1 MKFGNSL
8 DDPNEGLR
16 MKKLFS
22 SYEALVLLA
31 IIVLGAIITSM
42 NSNFLTL
49 ENFLDLLKSYSFVGI
64 LAIGVLFVL
73 ISGGIDIS
81 FTATATV
88 AMYIMAVI
96 LNQYGGNMFVAFLI
110 ASAVGILLGMFNA
123 IIVYYFKI
131 HSIITTIATLNIY
144 YGLLTVFSGGKWIY
158 SMPTWFREFAQI
170 RVFTLHN
177 STGGEYGLSIITV
190 IWFLLLILAWIIL
203 RYTMIGRGIYALG
216 GNPVSAER
224 VGFNILRL
232 QLFVYGFMGWLA
244 GISGVVLTLL
254 VQSVAP
260 NSIVGKELDV
270 LAAVVLGGA
279 SLMGGVGTLSG
290 TILGVILIATMNN
303 GMTLM
308 RIPAFWYDVFIG
320 LIIIISV
327 SASAYQHRK
336 KKKKVIAVDLE

>member
-1 MKFGNSL
+1 
-8 DDPNEGLR
+8 

-22 SYEALVLLA
+22 SYEMIVFLA
-31 IIVLGAIITSM
+31 IVVLGAIITSV

-88 AMYIMAVI
+88 AMYIMALI
-96 LNQYGGNMFVAFLI
+96 INEYGGNMFTAFLI
-110 ASAVGILLGMFNA
+110 ASVVGIVLGMFNA
-123 IIVYYFKI
+123 VIVHFFKI
-131 HSIITTIATLNIY
+131 HSIIATIATLNIY

-158 SMPTWFREFAQI
+158 SLPDWFREFAQV
-170 RVFTLHN
+170 RVFTLTN
-177 STGGEYGLSIITV
+177 PTGGQYGLSIITV
-190 IWFLLLILAWIIL
+190 IWIALLILAWVLL
-203 RYTMIGRGIYALG
+203 RYTIVGRGVYALG
-216 GNPVSAER
+216 GNAVSAER

-232 QLFVYGFMGWLA
+232 QLFVYGFMGWMA
-244 GISGVVLTLL
+244 GIAGVVLTLL

-270 LAAVVLGGA
+270 LAAVILGGT

-327 SASAYQHRK
+327 SASAYQNK
-336 KKKKVIAVDLE
+336 KKNSKTIAIEVE

>member
-1 MKFGNSL
+1 M
-8 DDPNEGLR
+8 R
-16 MKKLFS
+16 KLLS
-22 SYEALVLLA
+22 RYETVVFLA
-31 IIVLGAIITSM
+31 IVVLGVIITSI
-42 NSNFLTL
+42 NPNFLTL

-88 AMYIMAVI
+88 AMYTMAI
-96 LNQYGGNMFVAFLI
+96 IINQYGGNMFTAFLI
-110 ASAVGILLGMFNA
+110 ASAVGIVLGLFNA
-123 IIVYYFKI
+123 IIIYYFKI

-158 SMPTWFREFAQI
+158 SLPTWFREFAQV
-170 RVFTLHN
+170 RVFTLTN
-177 STGGEYGLSIITV
+177 STGGNYGLSIITV
-190 IWFLLLILAWIIL
+190 IWFVLLALAWGIL

-216 GNPVSAER
+216 GNPVSTQR

-244 GISGVVLTLL
+244 GVAGVVLTLL

-279 SLMGGVGTLSG
+279 SLMGGVGTLGG
-290 TILGVILIATMNN
+290 TVLGVILIATMNN

-308 RIPAFWYDVFIG
+308 RIPAYWYDVFIG
-320 LIIIISV
+320 LIIVISV
-327 SASAYQHRK
+327 SASAYQYRK
-336 KKKKVIAVDLE
+336 KKTKMITVEVE

>member
-1 MKFGNSL
+1 
-8 DDPNEGLR
+8 
-16 MKKLFS
+16 MKKIFS
-22 SYEALVLLA
+22 SYEAIVLLA
-31 IIVLGAIITSM
+31 IIILGGIITSM
-42 NSNFLTL
+42 NSNFLTM

-96 LNQYGGNMFVAFLI
+96 LNQYSGNMFIAFLI
-110 ASAVGILLGMFNA
+110 ASVVGILLGMFNA

-158 SMPTWFREFAQI
+158 SMPTWFREFARI
-170 RVFTLHN
+170 RVFTLYN

-336 KKKKVIAVDLE
+336 KKKKVIAAELE

>member
-1 MKFGNSL
+1 
-8 DDPNEGLR
+8 
-16 MKKLFS
+16 MKKFFS
-22 SYEALVLLA
+22 SYEAFVLIA
-31 IIVLGAIITSM
+31 IIMLGAIITLI
-42 NSNFLTL
+42 NPNFLTL
-49 ENFLDLLKSYSFVGI
+49 ENILDLLKSYSFIGI

-88 AMYIMAVI
+88 AMYVMAVI
-96 LNQYGGNMFVAFLI
+96 VNKYGGNILTAFLI
-110 ASAVGILLGMFNA
+110 ASVIGILLGMVNA
-123 IIVYYFKI
+123 IIVHYFKI

-158 SMPTWFREFAQI
+158 SMPTWFREFAQV
-170 RVFTLHN
+170 RVFTLSN
-177 STGGEYGLSIITV
+177 ANGGEYGLSIITL
-190 IWFLLLILAWIIL
+190 IWILLLILAWVIL
-203 RYTMIGRGIYALG
+203 KYTIIGRGIYALG
-216 GNPVSAER
+216 GNPVSTER
-224 VGFNILRL
+224 VGFSVLRL
-232 QLFVYGFMGWLA
+232 QLFVYSFMGWLA
-244 GISGVVLTLL
+244 GIAGVVLTLL

-279 SLMGGVGTLSG
+279 SLMGGVGTLWG

-308 RIPAFWYDVFIG
+308 RIPAFWYDFFIG

-327 SASAYQHRK
+327 SASAYQNRK
-336 KKKKVIAVDLE
+336 KKKKMIAIEIE

>member
-1 MKFGNSL
+1 
-8 DDPNEGLR
+8 

-22 SYEALVLLA
+22 SYEMIVFLA
-31 IIVLGAIITSM
+31 IVVLGAIITSV

-88 AMYIMAVI
+88 AMYIMALVI
-96 LNQYGGNMFVAFLI
+96 NEYGGNMFTAFLI
-110 ASAVGILLGMFNA
+110 ASVVGIVLGMFNA
-123 IIVYYFKI
+123 VIIHFFKI
-131 HSIITTIATLNIY
+131 HSIIATIATLNIY

-158 SMPTWFREFAQI
+158 SLPDWFREFAQV
-170 RVFTLHN
+170 RVFTLTN
-177 STGGEYGLSIITV
+177 PTGGQYGLSIITV
-190 IWFLLLILAWIIL
+190 IWIALLILAWVLL
-203 RYTMIGRGIYALG
+203 RYTIVGRGVYALG
-216 GNPVSAER
+216 GNAVSAER

-232 QLFVYGFMGWLA
+232 QLFVYGFMGWMA
-244 GISGVVLTLL
+244 GIAGVVLTLL

-270 LAAVVLGGA
+270 LAAVILGGT

-327 SASAYQHRK
+327 STSAYQNK
-336 KKKKVIAVDLE
+336 KKKSKTIAIEVE

>member
-1 MKFGNSL
+1 
-8 DDPNEGLR
+8 

-22 SYEALVLLA
+22 SYETIVFLA
-31 IIVLGAIITSM
+31 IVVLGAIITSV

-49 ENFLDLLKSYSFVGI
+49 ENFLDLLKSYSFIGI

-88 AMYIMAVI
+88 AMYVMALIV
-96 LNQYGGNMFVAFLI
+96 NEYGGNMFTAFLI
-110 ASAVGILLGMFNA
+110 ASVVGIILGMFNA
-123 IIVYYFKI
+123 VIVHYFKI
-131 HSIITTIATLNIY
+131 HSIIATIATLNIY

-158 SMPTWFREFAQI
+158 SMPLWFREFAQV
-170 RVFTLHN
+170 RVFTLTN
-177 STGGEYGLSIITV
+177 PTGGQYGLSIITV
-190 IWFLLLILAWIIL
+190 IWIALLILAWLLL
-203 RYTMIGRGIYALG
+203 RYTIVGRGVYALG
-216 GNPVSAER
+216 GNAVSAER

-232 QLFVYGFMGWLA
+232 QLFVYGFMGWMA
-244 GISGVVLTLL
+244 GIAGVVLTLL

-270 LAAVVLGGA
+270 LAAVILGGT

-327 SASAYQHRK
+327 STSAYQNK
-336 KKKKVIAVDLE
+336 KKKSKTIAIEVE